1 MRISLA
7 SERLTMPYII
17 YIATLV
23 AANMAVASFGPEVM
37 PIVAFLFIG
46 LDLTLRDSLH
56 DQWRGKHLWPR
67 MLALIVVAG
76 LVSYALNPASGAIAV
91 ASVAAFSL
99 ASLADAAAYQLLVG
113 RSWSVRAN
121 GSNVVGATVDSL
133 VFPLLAFG
141 AALPWIV
148 AAQLAAKIV
157 GGMVWALLIARIR
170 RPAPPKAV

>member
-1 MRISLA
+1 
-7 SERLTMPYII
+7 MPYII
-17 YIATLV
+17 IYISTLV
-23 AANMAVASFGPEVM
+23 AANMAVAWFGPEIM
-37 PIVAFLFIG
+37 PLLAFLFIG

-56 DQWRGKHLWPR
+56 DQWRGNHLWPR
-67 MLALIVVAG
+67 MLTLIVVAG

-99 ASLADAAAYQLLVG
+99 ASLADAAAYQLLAG

-141 AALPWIV
+141 TALPSIV
-148 AAQLAAKIV
+148 AAQLAAKVV
-157 GGMVWALLIARIR
+157 GGMAWALVIARIGR
-170 RPAPPKAV
+170 TVRPKAA

>member
-1 MRISLA
+1 ML
-7 SERLTMPYII
+7 YILI

-23 AANMAVASFGPEVM
+23 AANTTVAWFGPGVM

-56 DQWRGKHLWPR
+56 DQWRGKHLWSR

-91 ASVAAFSL
+91 ASVIAFTL
-99 ASLADAAAYQLLVG
+99 ASLADAAAYQLLAG
-113 RSWSVRAN
+113 RSWSARAN
-121 GSNVVGATVDSL
+121 GSNFVGATVDSM

-141 AALPWIV
+141 SALPSIV
-148 AAQLAAKIV
+148 AAQLAAKVV
-157 GGMVWALLIARIR
+157 GGMVWVLVIARIGRSVR
-170 RPAPPKAV
+170 RKAV